1 MDKVDLLKNFI
12 SSNNVKLDELLKFT
26 ATIDKMTSVIRRT
39 TLLDMSR
46 LENDAEHS
54 WHIAI
59 MALFFK
65 DFAIEKVDVNHA
77 VELLLM
83 HDLVEIYA
91 GDIGIL
97 IDRLHGKADGLLH
110 RFTVNS
116 RNT

>member
-1 MDKVDLLKNFI
+1 
-12 SSNNVKLDELLKFT
+12 
-26 ATIDKMTSVIRRT
+26 
-39 TLLDMSR
+39 MSR

-91 GDIGIL
+91 GDTFAYDVEGNKTKK
-97 IDRLHGKADGLLH
+97 DREDAAAKKLASLLPKEYASYYFLNLCESSPLFRDLFCFQCSFAH
-110 RFTVNS
+110 EAAF
-116 RNT
+116 

>member
-59 MALFFK
+59 MALFLR
-65 DFAIEKVDVNHA
+65 I
-77 VELLLM
+77 LLLK
-83 HDLVEIYA
+83 
-91 GDIGIL
+91 
-97 IDRLHGKADGLLH
+97 RLM
-110 RFTVNS
+110 
-116 RNT
+116 